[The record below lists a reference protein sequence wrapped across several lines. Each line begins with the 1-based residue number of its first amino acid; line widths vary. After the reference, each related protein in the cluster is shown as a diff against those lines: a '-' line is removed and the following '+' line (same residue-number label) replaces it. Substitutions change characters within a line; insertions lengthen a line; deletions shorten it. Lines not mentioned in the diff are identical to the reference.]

1 LGSIDIDTNQLTALF
16 HPRQQQWTEHFR
28 LSGAEIIPLSAEG
41 RVTAF
46 LLKFNHP
53 ERLEERQNLI
63 ASGQFF
69 KVLTPICVNSMH
81 LQTVPD

>member
-1 LGSIDIDTNQLTALF
+1 MDIDTNQLTSLF
-16 HPRQQQWTEHFR
+16 YPRQQQWAGHSR
-28 LSGAEIIPLSAEG
+28 LSGAKIIPLSAEG

-63 ASGQFF
+63 ASGQF
-69 KVLTPICVNSMH
+69 LMS
-81 LQTVPD
+81 